1 MNQIKTF
8 KEFILE
14 KAILKIDNPTFIG
27 LGYIPL
33 SDKTLKNL
41 GYTPKIITSYHATSL
56 EYLDNLVKIQNKK
69 TSVSTFTKNLSSIIK
84 NITGKPDLVVELKGT
99 AIMVEDFDIFTQVDE
114 NGLRWLS
121 STALFQDKKSFDF
134 WYSGVMKKVFEE
146 ISKIT
151 DVPLTELKSKEAVE
165 IVDIIQSLKKKDIS
179 NIRKTYIKHIEKLTE
194 NKMYIKFIKD
204 ELGKEAKDKKYSHN
218 EILLENFK
226 IQGVYAIQANKFL
239 YKSVNDKGDLSFI
252 EYQIKEICKDC
263 KFLGF
268 IPREDFNIFPYKH

>member
-1 MNQIKTF
+1 
-8 KEFILE
+8 
-14 KAILKIDNPTFIG
+14 
-27 LGYIPL
+27 
-33 SDKTLKNL
+33 
-41 GYTPKIITSYHATSL
+41 
-56 EYLDNLVKIQNKK
+56 
-69 TSVSTFTKNLSSIIK
+69 
-84 NITGKPDLVVELKGT
+84 
-99 AIMVEDFDIFTQVDE
+99 
-114 NGLRWLS
+114 
-121 STALFQDKKSFDF
+121 
-134 WYSGVMKKVFEE
+134 MKKVFEE

-239 YKSVNDKGDLSFI
+239 YKSANDKGDLSFI